1 MSSPSTVAS
10 SIPTTPTTPFSLPS
24 PLPNLDAMDSSMK
37 PSHSVP
43 YLALPPPVAL
53 RPRRVALA
61 PTFKLQ
67 APPASFRSRTTIIEE
82 QEDEELSDK
91 LELHVP
97 VIKAMSDLSLD
108 KRANV
113 SRPVPL
119 AQSNTPK
126 IVLPTILSPSATLPN
141 KSFADAVAGRSKPVS
156 PSPAMTFGK
165 DLSGQPRSSK
175 AGARTH
181 RRLQSISVSVSHPAG
196 FPSAPRRAPLPGSD
210 AQEPGLT
217 VPSRRPTSLT
227 PSPRAVHFAP
237 LPDAGD
243 KRASLPARAAHPR
256 VSALAPAHPGLKPS
270 YGLAKPS
277 GFHSREATVPR
288 AFANSGRI
296 IALPSFEDDAFT
308 SMKGSSSY
316 AFGMNSVAI
325 AVGRGFEQWGE

>member
-1 MSSPSTVAS
+1 
-10 SIPTTPTTPFSLPS
+10 
-24 PLPNLDAMDSSMK
+24 
-37 PSHSVP
+37 
-43 YLALPPPVAL
+43 
-53 RPRRVALA
+53 
-61 PTFKLQ
+61 
-67 APPASFRSRTTIIEE
+67 
-82 QEDEELSDK
+82 
-91 LELHVP
+91 
-97 VIKAMSDLSLD
+97 
-108 KRANV
+108 
-113 SRPVPL
+113 
-119 AQSNTPK
+119 
-126 IVLPTILSPSATLPN
+126 
-141 KSFADAVAGRSKPVS
+141 
-156 PSPAMTFGK
+156 MTFGN

-175 AGARTH
+175 AGGRTH

-196 FPSAPRRAPLPGSD
+196 FALGTTPRRAPLAGSD

-243 KRASLPARAAHPR
+243 KRASLPARATHPR

-277 GFHSREATVPR
+277 GFHSREASVPR

>member
-1 MSSPSTVAS
+1 MNP
-10 SIPTTPTTPFSLPS
+10 
-24 PLPNLDAMDSSMK
+24 SMK

-43 YLALPPPVAL
+43 FLALPPPVAL
-53 RPRRVALA
+53 RSRRVTLA

-67 APPASFRSRTTIIEE
+67 PPPASFRSRCTIMEE
-82 QEDEELSDK
+82 QEDEEGSDM
-91 LELHVP
+91 HMP

-108 KRANV
+108 KRADANPP
-113 SRPVPL
+113 RPAPL
-119 AQSNTPK
+119 ALSNTPK
-126 IVLPTILSPSATLPN
+126 IVLSTVLSPSATLPN
-141 KSFADAVAGRSKPVS
+141 KSFADAVAGRNSKPIP
-156 PSPAMTFGK
+156 PSSTMVFGNN
-165 DLSGQPRSSK
+165 LSGQPRSSK
-175 AGARTH
+175 AGTRTH
-181 RRLQSISVSVSHPAG
+181 RRVQSISVSVSHPAG
-196 FPSAPRRAPLPGSD
+196 FAPGSAPRRAPLTGSG

-237 LPDAGD
+237 LPETGD

-277 GFHSREATVPR
+277 GSHSREASVPR